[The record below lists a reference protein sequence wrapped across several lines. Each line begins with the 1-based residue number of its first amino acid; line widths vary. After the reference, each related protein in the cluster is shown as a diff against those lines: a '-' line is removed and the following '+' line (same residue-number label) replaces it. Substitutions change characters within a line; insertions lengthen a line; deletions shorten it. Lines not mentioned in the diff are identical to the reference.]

1 MTLRGD
7 RRAAKIESAAPSAR
21 VVRRVDHLREQI
33 RHHDYRYYVLDRPTI
48 SDAAYDG
55 LVRELQ
61 TLEADYPGLVTP
73 DSPTQRVGGQVREG
87 FRTVAHRAPLLSLES
102 TTDPEAVHLF
112 DRRMRAALGPSVR
125 YVLEPKLDG
134 LSIEV
139 VYQRG
144 QLASASTR
152 GDGQRGEDVTANVR
166 TIRAVPL
173 RLRNGPALIPR
184 LLAVRGEVLMRRAD
198 FATLNERLRRAGE
211 PLFANP
217 RNAAAGSV
225 RQLDPRITAQRALNV
240 YFYDVLAIEGGGK
253 ADTAS
258 TLAEWM
264 RAWGLRMS
272 PHRRSGSST
281 ADILAYRERMAMTRD
296 SLDVEIDGIVAKV
309 DNLTAR
315 SHLSSTAKHPR
326 WAIGV
331 KFEARSATT
340 RLERV
345 EVQVGRTGVLT
356 PVAVLRPVQIG
367 GVTITRATLHNWA
380 ELARKRI
387 RAGDMVEVIRAG
399 DVIPEVVGRIQ
410 PSRRDGAAPRPPGTC
425 PSCRARV
432 AERGAF
438 RLCPN
443 TIGCPAQRVRA
454 IEHFASR
461 EAFGIDGLGPS
472 TIQLLVDRGL
482 VRTVADLFH
491 ITDDD
496 LRGLPRFGPVAAT
509 RLAAAIEKARR
520 VDLARFL
527 FALGIPDVGT
537 ATARRLAERFRTL
550 AAIRRATQAQLAN
563 TPEVGPVAARQ
574 ILEFFRRP
582 SSRAVIDA
590 LVGQGVTIVS
600 HRDRAAGALAGRSV
614 VFTGALETMTRADAE
629 RLVALHGGRA
639 MRSVT
644 GATSVLV
651 AGSAPGSK
659 LDRARAL
666 GIPILSE
673 REFLRRYPTLRRRP
687 GQPTWPFRRS
697 PHTAGR
703 FPAESLPARSPV
715 TSWGQ

>member
-1 MTLRGD
+1 MTPRRRGD
-7 RRAAKIESAAPSAR
+7 RRAATIEHAAPSAR
-21 VVRRVDHLREQI
+21 AVRRVAHLREQI

-48 SDAAYDG
+48 SDAAYDA
-55 LVRELQ
+55 LVRELEA
-61 TLEADYPGLVTP
+61 LEAHHPELVTP
-73 DSPTQRVGGQVREG
+73 DSPTQRVAGQVREG
-87 FRTVAHRAPLLSLES
+87 FRTAAHRAPLLSLES
-102 TTDPEAVHLF
+102 TTDPEAVRQF
-112 DRRMRAALGPSVR
+112 DRRIRADLGPSVQ
-125 YVLEPKLDG
+125 YVLEPKFDG

-139 VYQRG
+139 VYERG

-173 RLRNGPALIPR
+173 RLRQGPVPTPR

-198 FATLNERLRRAGE
+198 FAALNERLRRAGE

-225 RQLDPRITAQRALNV
+225 RQLDPRITAQRVLNV

-258 TLAEWM
+258 TLAEGM

-272 PHRRSGSST
+272 PHRRLGSST
-281 ADILAYRERMAMTRD
+281 ADILAYRERMAMARD

-309 DNLTAR
+309 DNLPAR
-315 SHLSSTAKHPR
+315 NRLGSTAKHPR

-331 KFEARSATT
+331 KFEPRSATT
-340 RLERV
+340 RLERI

-367 GVTITRATLHNWA
+367 GVTVTRATLHNWG

-387 RAGDMVEVIRAG
+387 GVGDTVEVIRAG
-399 DVIPEVVGRIQ
+399 DVIPEVMGRVE
-410 PSRRDGAAPRPPGTC
+410 SSHRGGAAPRPPATC
-425 PSCRARV
+425 PSCGARV
-432 AERGAF
+432 TERGAF
-438 RLCPN
+438 QLCPN

-461 EAFGIDGLGPS
+461 DAFDIDGLGPS
-472 TIQLLVDRGL
+472 TIQLLVDQGR
-482 VRTVADLFH
+482 VRTVADVFT

-496 LRGLPRFGPVAAT
+496 LRGLPRFGAVAAT
-509 RLAAAIEKARR
+509 RLAAAIDKARR

-527 FALGIPDVGT
+527 FALGIPEVGA

-550 AAIRRATQAQLAN
+550 AAIRRATQAQLAA
-563 TPEVGPVAARQ
+563 TPEVGPAAARH
-574 ILEFFRRP
+574 IVEFFERP
-582 SSRAVIDA
+582 SSRAAIEA
-590 LVGQGVTIVS
+590 LIGHGVTIVS

-629 RLVALHGGRA
+629 RLVEQHGGQA
-639 MRSVT
+639 MRSLT
-644 GATSVLV
+644 RTTSLVV

-673 REFLRRYPTLRRRP
+673 REFLRRYPILSCD
-687 GQPTWPFRRS
+687 GS
-697 PHTAGR
+697 ADSGG
-703 FPAESLPARSPV
+703 S
-715 TSWGQ
+715 TS

>member
-1 MTLRGD
+1 MTLRLGGD
-7 RRAAKIESAAPSAR
+7 RRAAQIEHAAPSAR
-21 VVRRVDHLREQI
+21 VVRRVEHLREQI

-48 SDAAYDG
+48 GDAAYDA
-55 LVRELQ
+55 LERELQ
-61 TLEADYPGLVTP
+61 TLEAHYPELVTP
-73 DSPTQRVGGQVREG
+73 DSPTQRVAGQVREG

-102 TTDPEAVHLF
+102 TTDPEAVRQF
-112 DRRMRAALGPSVR
+112 DRRIRANLGLSVR
-125 YVLEPKLDG
+125 YILEPKFDG

-139 VYQRG
+139 VYERG

-152 GDGQRGEDVTANVR
+152 GDGQRGEDVTSNVR

-173 RLRNGPALIPR
+173 RLRNGPASIPR

-198 FATLNERLRRAGE
+198 FAALNERLRRAGE

-264 RAWGLRMS
+264 RAWGLRIS
-272 PHRRSGSST
+272 PHRRPGSST
-281 ADILAYRERMAMTRD
+281 ADILAYRERMAMARD

-309 DNLTAR
+309 ENLPAR
-315 SHLSSTAKHPR
+315 NRLGSTAKHPR

-331 KFEARSATT
+331 KFEARSAKT
-340 RLERV
+340 RLDRI

-356 PVAVLRPVQIG
+356 PVAVLRPVPVG
-367 GVTITRATLHNWA
+367 GVTVTRATLHNWGD
-380 ELARKRI
+380 LARKRI
-387 RAGDMVEVIRAG
+387 RVGDTVEVIRAG
-399 DVIPEVVGRIQ
+399 DVIPEVVGRIP
-410 PSRRDGAAPRPPGTC
+410 PSHRGGAAPRPPATC
-425 PSCRARV
+425 PSCGARV

-461 EAFGIDGLGPS
+461 DAFDIDGLGPS
-472 TIQLLVDRGL
+472 TVQLLVDHGL
-482 VRTVADLFH
+482 VHTVADLFT

-496 LRGLPRFGPVAAT
+496 LRGLPRFGAVAAT
-509 RLAAAIEKARR
+509 RLATAIEQARR

-527 FALGIPDVGT
+527 FALGIPDIGT

-550 AAIRRATQAQLAN
+550 TAIRRATHPQLAAI
-563 TPEVGPVAARQ
+563 PEVGPAAARQ
-574 ILEFFRRP
+574 IVEFFKRP
-582 SSRAVIDA
+582 SSRAIIDV
-590 LVGQGVTIVS
+590 LVGHGVTIVPY
-600 HRDRAAGALAGRSV
+600 RERAAGALAGRSV

-629 RLVALHGGRA
+629 RLVEQHGGRA
-639 MRSVT
+639 MRT
-644 GATSVLV
+644 LTRATTVVV

-659 LDRARAL
+659 LDRARAV

-673 REFLRRYPTLRRRP
+673 REFLRRYPTLRRQRGQRGNTALSTNTARP
-687 GQPTWPFRRS
+687 
-697 PHTAGR
+697 
-703 FPAESLPARSPV
+703 
-715 TSWGQ
+715 